1 MVSVLTFKSLVRTL
15 VALSLRRPMLDICC
29 CNSLERLEAPEL
41 LPTAVLGAL
50 ELAEVA
56 DFEGLAASGDLP
68 GWDPGEKQE

>member
-1 MVSVLTFKSLVRTL
+1 
-15 VALSLRRPMLDICC
+15 MLNICC

-41 LPTAVLGAL
+41 LPAAVLGAL

-68 GWDPGEKQE
+68 GWDPVQKQE